1 MRNISA
7 WSIRNPIIPMVL
19 FAGLLFA
26 GLLSFSRMS
35 VQNDPDIEFGVV
47 VVAISQ
53 PGAAPSEIYTQI
65 TEKVES
71 ATASIEGVDVISST
85 ATEGSSVT
93 RVQLEIGQ
101 DINVA
106 VNEVKAAV
114 DQIRGDLPDGILEPR
129 IFKPATS
136 SNDIVN
142 FAVTADDMT
151 MEQLSWFTDDVVT
164 KRLLAVPGV
173 AAASRRGGV
182 DRMGTISGK
191 GEKR

>member
-7 WSIRNPIIPMVL
+7 WSIRNPIIPMVI
-19 FAGLLFA
+19 FVGLLFA
-26 GLLSFSRMS
+26 GFLSFSRMS

-47 VVAISQ
+47 IVAISQ
-53 PGAAPSEIYTQI
+53 PGAAPSELYTQV

-71 ATASIEGVDVISST
+71 AVASVEGVDVISSE
-85 ATEGSSVT
+85 ATEGTSQT
-93 RVQLEIGQ
+93 NVQFAIGE
-101 DINVA
+101 DINNA
-106 VNEVKAAV
+106 VNEVKSAV
-114 DQIRGDLPDGILEPR
+114 DQIRGDLPEGILEPR
-129 IFKPATS
+129 VFKVNTS
-136 SNDIVN
+136 TNEIVS

-182 DRMGTISGK
+182 
-191 GEKR
+191 